1 MEIKEK
7 RSGVTYIQTVN
18 AVMLVV
24 VAQTTWGSV
33 SGCKSSSKSAL
44 AEEGTLS
51 PWFPGCLF
59 AFCLN
64 VTVAGCHPSLSLLSL
79 IHI

>member
-1 MEIKEK
+1 MEIREK

-33 SGCKSSSKSAL
+33 SGCKSSSESAL

-51 PWFPGCLF
+51 PWCTKRILRVLCQTGTILP
-59 AFCLN
+59 
-64 VTVAGCHPSLSLLSL
+64 VKST
-79 IHI
+79 